1 MKNRNDEKE
10 KNRGIRLCFVF
21 CTVLF
26 YRFRLCRRLTD
37 EVFASLFGLFELSAL
52 RSVVDSSYI
61 KLDISIIVSSEK
73 TIIGFSDANKITI
86 W

>member
-1 MKNRNDEKE
+1 MDEA
-10 KNRGIRLCFVF
+10 
-21 CTVLF
+21 
-26 YRFRLCRRLTD
+26 
-37 EVFASLFGLFELSAL
+37 FASLFGLFELSAL

>member
-1 MKNRNDEKE
+1 MTKKKKQRHPPLFCFLYGSDLSVSAPPQAVMDEA
-10 KNRGIRLCFVF
+10 
-21 CTVLF
+21 
-26 YRFRLCRRLTD
+26 
-37 EVFASLFGLFELSAL
+37 FASLFGLFELSAL